1 MDDTRIAEAIERM
14 IEHLEDTHPGYE
26 IQVLLEPAQAVG
38 AFALEAQAIHRETAM
53 VARFRESGSDM
64 DGVIARLTRAV
75 NDGLPAG
82 SAEQVLPIVE
92 PEAPPPQLVGTE
104 EDALDPAPVVEDG
117 R

>member
-1 MDDTRIAEAIERM
+1 MDDTRIAEAIETM
-14 IEHLEDTHPGYE
+14 IEHLEDTHQGYE

-38 AFALEAQAIHRETAM
+38 AVALEAQAIHRETDM

-75 NDGLPAG
+75 NDGLPVG
-82 SAEQVLPIVE
+82 SAEQVLPAAE
-92 PEAPPPQLVGTE
+92 LKSTPPQLVGTE
-104 EDALDPAPVVEDG
+104 EDALDPAPVVEDE